1 MHVLVNV
8 GVCVCVCVPGYWVAL
23 CACASVTRTSKP
35 PLQPVAIPSPLRTP
49 LFLLPS
55 ERAAATL
62 ESIQNVFGRMLSEG
76 TSHWECRM
84 AFDIASKRVEG
95 GKGGTEELR
104 GVSGTG
110 SRVGFGLVSVFRLG
124 LSEMTSEVLLVL
136 HTSTKC
142 NTHTYTDRQR
152 EIERERKKER
162 EGEAKKGGGGMK
174 VSGNTYSQHPAEL
187 VV

>member
-35 PLQPVAIPSPLRTP
+35 PLQPVATPPHSPYLASFH
-49 LFLLPS
+49 LFHAP
-55 ERAAATL
+55 
-62 ESIQNVFGRMLSEG
+62 FGTRCCN
-76 TSHWECRM
+76 TWI
-84 AFDIASKRVEG
+84 DSKRFWPYVVRRNFPLGMPNGVRHCQQEL
-95 GKGGTEELR
+95 GKGERGSSKGGGGRR
-104 GVSGTG
+104 GVSATG

-142 NTHTYTDRQR
+142 NTHTYTDR
-152 EIERERKKER
+152 EREREWKRGRER
-162 EGEAKKGGGGMK
+162 GR
-174 VSGNTYSQHPAEL
+174 VGNRQHI
-187 VV
+187 